1 MRKTEHSRQSE
12 QSGGTQEIARVS
24 GQSALAKL
32 QREQNGSTQETRRG
46 GQENEA
52 ARWQE
57 EQKIKSRQGRE
68 QVKKIGIIGAMEV
81 EVETLKKDME
91 VGRVVKKAG
100 MEFHEGVLNG
110 MPVVVVRSGI
120 CKVNAAVCTQIL
132 IDDFGVDGIINT
144 GVGGSLNAEINIGDI
159 VISTDV
165 VHHDV
170 NAVEFGYALGQIPQM
185 KVFSFP
191 ADETFAEKAKAAC
204 NRVNPDI
211 TVWRGRICSGD
222 QFITAG
228 EQLNK
233 IKEQFPDGLAVD
245 MESASIAQVCYLYK
259 VPFISFRI
267 ISDTPG
273 DDNNWEQYTNFWDTI
288 ADHSFKV
295 TEAFLSAIPHT
306 IK

>member
-12 QSGGTQEIARVS
+12 RSGGTQEIARVS

-46 GQENEA
+46 GQENKA

-57 EQKIKSRQGRE
+57 EQEIKSRQGRE

-222 QFITAG
+222 QFVSSQEQKDQIIKAFHGWCTEMEGAG
-228 EQLNK
+228 
-233 IKEQFPDGLAVD
+233 
-245 MESASIAQVCYLYK
+245 IAQAAYLND
-259 VPFISFRI
+259 VPFIIVRA
-267 ISDTPG
+267 ISDKA
-273 DDNNWEQYTNFWDTI
+273 DNSAYVDYATFEKK
-288 ADHSFKV
+288 AAEHSV
-295 TEAFLSAIPHT
+295 RLVEALMSDLAQ
-306 IK
+306 

>member
-12 QSGGTQEIARVS
+12 RSGGTQEIARVS

-222 QFITAG
+222 QFVSSQEQKDQIIKAFHGWCTEMEGAG
-228 EQLNK
+228 
-233 IKEQFPDGLAVD
+233 
-245 MESASIAQVCYLYK
+245 IAQAAYLND
-259 VPFISFRI
+259 VPFIIVRA
-267 ISDTPG
+267 ISDKA
-273 DDNNWEQYTNFWDTI
+273 DNSAYVDYATFEKK
-288 ADHSFKV
+288 AAEHSV
-295 TEAFLSAIPHT
+295 RLVEALMSDLAQ
-306 IK
+306 

>member
-1 MRKTEHSRQSE
+1 MRKTERSRQSE

-32 QREQNGSTQETRRG
+32 QREQNGSTQETRQG

-57 EQKIKSRQGRE
+57 EQEIKSRQGRE

-191 ADETFAEKAKAAC
+191 ADEAFAEKAKAAC

-222 QFITAG
+222 QFVSSQEQKDQIIKAFHGWCTEMEGAG
-228 EQLNK
+228 
-233 IKEQFPDGLAVD
+233 
-245 MESASIAQVCYLYK
+245 IAQTAYLNG
-259 VPFISFRI
+259 VPFIIVRA
-267 ISDTPG
+267 ISDKA
-273 DDNNWEQYTNFWDTI
+273 DNSAYVDYATFEKK
-288 ADHSFKV
+288 AAEHSV
-295 TEAFLSAIPHT
+295 RLVEALMSDLAQ
-306 IK
+306 

>member
-1 MRKTEHSRQSE
+1 MLFRS
-12 QSGGTQEIARVS
+12 
-24 GQSALAKL
+24 LAKL

-57 EQKIKSRQGRE
+57 EQEIKSRQGRE

-222 QFITAG
+222 QFVSSQEQKDQIIKAFHGWCTEMEGAG
-228 EQLNK
+228 
-233 IKEQFPDGLAVD
+233 
-245 MESASIAQVCYLYK
+245 IAQAAYLND
-259 VPFISFRI
+259 VPFIIVRA
-267 ISDTPG
+267 ISDKA
-273 DDNNWEQYTNFWDTI
+273 DNSAYVDYATFEKK
-288 ADHSFKV
+288 AAEHSV
-295 TEAFLSAIPHT
+295 RLVEALMSDLAQ
-306 IK
+306 

>member
-57 EQKIKSRQGRE
+57 EQEIKSRQGRE

-185 KVFSFP
+185 KVFSFS

-222 QFITAG
+222 QFVSSQEQKDQIIKAFHGWCTEMEGAG
-228 EQLNK
+228 
-233 IKEQFPDGLAVD
+233 
-245 MESASIAQVCYLYK
+245 IAQAAYLND
-259 VPFISFRI
+259 VPFIIVRA
-267 ISDTPG
+267 ISDKA
-273 DDNNWEQYTNFWDTI
+273 DNSAYVDYATFEKK
-288 ADHSFKV
+288 AAEHSV
-295 TEAFLSAIPHT
+295 RLVEALMSDLAQ
-306 IK
+306 

>member
-57 EQKIKSRQGRE
+57 EQEIKSRQGRE

-222 QFITAG
+222 QFVSSQEQKDQIIKAFHGWCTEMEGAG
-228 EQLNK
+228 
-233 IKEQFPDGLAVD
+233 
-245 MESASIAQVCYLYK
+245 IAQTAYLNG
-259 VPFISFRI
+259 VPFIIVRA
-267 ISDTPG
+267 ISDKA
-273 DDNNWEQYTNFWDTI
+273 DNSAYVDYATFEKK
-288 ADHSFKV
+288 AAEHSV
-295 TEAFLSAIPHT
+295 RLVEALMSDLAQ
-306 IK
+306 

>member
-1 MRKTEHSRQSE
+1 M
-12 QSGGTQEIARVS
+12 
-24 GQSALAKL
+24 LAKL
-32 QREQNGSTQETRRG
+32 QRDQNGSTQETRQG

-57 EQKIKSRQGRE
+57 EQEIKSRQGRG

-191 ADETFAEKAKAAC
+191 ADEAFAEKAKAAC

-222 QFITAG
+222 QFVSSREQKDQIIKAFHGWGTEMEGAG
-228 EQLNK
+228 
-233 IKEQFPDGLAVD
+233 
-245 MESASIAQVCYLYK
+245 IAQAAYLND
-259 VPFISFRI
+259 VPFIIVRA
-267 ISDTPG
+267 ISDKA
-273 DDNNWEQYTNFWDTI
+273 DNSAYVDYATFEKK
-288 ADHSFKV
+288 AAEHSV
-295 TEAFLSAIPHT
+295 RLVEALMSDLAQ
-306 IK
+306 

>member
-1 MRKTEHSRQSE
+1 M
-12 QSGGTQEIARVS
+12 G

-32 QREQNGSTQETRRG
+32 QRDQNGSTQETRQG

-57 EQKIKSRQGRE
+57 EQEIKSRQGRE

-191 ADETFAEKAKAAC
+191 ADEAFAEKAKAAC

-222 QFITAG
+222 QFVSSQEQKDQIIKAFHGWCTEMEGAG
-228 EQLNK
+228 
-233 IKEQFPDGLAVD
+233 
-245 MESASIAQVCYLYK
+245 IAQTAYLNG
-259 VPFISFRI
+259 VPFIIVRA
-267 ISDTPG
+267 ISDKA
-273 DDNNWEQYTNFWDTI
+273 DNSAYVDYATFEKK
-288 ADHSFKV
+288 AAEHSV
-295 TEAFLSAIPHT
+295 RLVEALMSDLAQ
-306 IK
+306 

>member
-1 MRKTEHSRQSE
+1 M
-12 QSGGTQEIARVS
+12 S

-46 GQENEA
+46 GQENKA

-57 EQKIKSRQGRE
+57 EQEIKSRQGRE

-222 QFITAG
+222 QFVSSQEQKDQIIKAFHGWCTEMEGAG
-228 EQLNK
+228 
-233 IKEQFPDGLAVD
+233 
-245 MESASIAQVCYLYK
+245 IAQAAYLND
-259 VPFISFRI
+259 VPFIIVRA
-267 ISDTPG
+267 ISDKA
-273 DDNNWEQYTNFWDTI
+273 DNSAYVDYATFEKK
-288 ADHSFKV
+288 AAEHSV
-295 TEAFLSAIPHT
+295 RLVEALMSDLAQ
-306 IK
+306 

>member
-222 QFITAG
+222 QFVSSQEQKDQIIKAFHGWCTEMEGAG
-228 EQLNK
+228 
-233 IKEQFPDGLAVD
+233 
-245 MESASIAQVCYLYK
+245 IAQAAYLND
-259 VPFISFRI
+259 VPFIIVRA
-267 ISDTPG
+267 ISDKA
-273 DDNNWEQYTNFWDTI
+273 DNSAYVDYATFEKK
-288 ADHSFKV
+288 AAEHSV
-295 TEAFLSAIPHT
+295 RLVEALMSDLAQ
-306 IK
+306 

>member
-1 MRKTEHSRQSE
+1 M
-12 QSGGTQEIARVS
+12 
-24 GQSALAKL
+24 LAKL
-32 QREQNGSTQETRRG
+32 QRDQNGSTQETRQG

-57 EQKIKSRQGRE
+57 EQEIKSRQGRG

-191 ADETFAEKAKAAC
+191 ADEAFAEKAKAAC

-222 QFITAG
+222 QFVSSREQKDQIIKAFHGWCTEMEGAG
-228 EQLNK
+228 
-233 IKEQFPDGLAVD
+233 
-245 MESASIAQVCYLYK
+245 IAQAAYLND
-259 VPFISFRI
+259 VPFIIVRA
-267 ISDTPG
+267 ISDKA
-273 DDNNWEQYTNFWDTI
+273 DNSAYVDYATFEKK
-288 ADHSFKV
+288 AAEHSV
-295 TEAFLSAIPHT
+295 RLVEALMSDLAQ
-306 IK
+306 

>member
-1 MRKTEHSRQSE
+1 VRKTEHSRQSE

-57 EQKIKSRQGRE
+57 EQEIKSRQGRE

-222 QFITAG
+222 QFVSSQEQKDQIIKAFHGWCTEMEGAG
-228 EQLNK
+228 
-233 IKEQFPDGLAVD
+233 
-245 MESASIAQVCYLYK
+245 IAQAAYLND
-259 VPFISFRI
+259 VPFIIVRA
-267 ISDTPG
+267 ISDKA
-273 DDNNWEQYTNFWDTI
+273 DNSAYVDYATFEKK
-288 ADHSFKV
+288 AAEHSV
-295 TEAFLSAIPHT
+295 RLVEALMSDLAQ
-306 IK
+306 

>member
-1 MRKTEHSRQSE
+1 M
-12 QSGGTQEIARVS
+12 S

-191 ADETFAEKAKAAC
+191 ADEAFAEKAKAAC

-222 QFITAG
+222 QFVSSQEQKDQIIKAFHGWCTEMEGAG
-228 EQLNK
+228 
-233 IKEQFPDGLAVD
+233 
-245 MESASIAQVCYLYK
+245 IAQTAYLNG
-259 VPFISFRI
+259 VPFIIVRA
-267 ISDTPG
+267 ISDKA
-273 DDNNWEQYTNFWDTI
+273 DNSAYVDYATFEKK
-288 ADHSFKV
+288 AAEHSV
-295 TEAFLSAIPHT
+295 RLVEALMSDLAQ
-306 IK
+306 

>member
-46 GQENEA
+46 GQENVA

-57 EQKIKSRQGRE
+57 EQEIKSRQGRE

-222 QFITAG
+222 QFVSSQEQKDQIIKAFHGWCTEMEGAG
-228 EQLNK
+228 
-233 IKEQFPDGLAVD
+233 
-245 MESASIAQVCYLYK
+245 IAQAAYLND
-259 VPFISFRI
+259 VPFIIVRA
-267 ISDTPG
+267 ISDKA
-273 DDNNWEQYTNFWDTI
+273 DNSAYVDYATFEKK
-288 ADHSFKV
+288 AAEHSV
-295 TEAFLSAIPHT
+295 RLVEALMSDLAQ
-306 IK
+306 

>member
-1 MRKTEHSRQSE
+1 M
-12 QSGGTQEIARVS
+12 S
-24 GQSALAKL
+24 GQSALTKL

-57 EQKIKSRQGRE
+57 EQEIKSRQGRE

-222 QFITAG
+222 QFVSSQEQKDQIIKAFHGWCTEMEGAG
-228 EQLNK
+228 
-233 IKEQFPDGLAVD
+233 
-245 MESASIAQVCYLYK
+245 IAQAAYLND
-259 VPFISFRI
+259 VPFIIVRA
-267 ISDTPG
+267 ISDKA
-273 DDNNWEQYTNFWDTI
+273 DNSAYVDYATFEKK
-288 ADHSFKV
+288 AAEHSV
-295 TEAFLSAIPHT
+295 RLVEALMSDLAQ
-306 IK
+306 

>member
-1 MRKTEHSRQSE
+1 MRKTELSRQSE

-32 QREQNGSTQETRRG
+32 QRDQNGSTQETRQG

-57 EQKIKSRQGRE
+57 EQEIKSRQGRE

-91 VGRVVKKAG
+91 VGRVMKKAG

-185 KVFSFP
+185 KVFSFS

-222 QFITAG
+222 QFVSSQEQKDQIIKAFHGWCTEMEGAG
-228 EQLNK
+228 
-233 IKEQFPDGLAVD
+233 
-245 MESASIAQVCYLYK
+245 IAQAAYLND
-259 VPFISFRI
+259 VPFIIVRA
-267 ISDTPG
+267 ISDKA
-273 DDNNWEQYTNFWDTI
+273 DNSAYVDYATFEKK
-288 ADHSFKV
+288 AAEHSV
-295 TEAFLSAIPHT
+295 RLVEALMSDLAQ
-306 IK
+306 

>member
-1 MRKTEHSRQSE
+1 M
-12 QSGGTQEIARVS
+12 
-24 GQSALAKL
+24 
-32 QREQNGSTQETRRG
+32 
-46 GQENEA
+46 
-52 ARWQE
+52 
-57 EQKIKSRQGRE
+57 
-68 QVKKIGIIGAMEV
+68 KKIGIIGAMEV

-191 ADETFAEKAKAAC
+191 ADEAFAEKAKAAC

-222 QFITAG
+222 QFVSSREQKDQIIKAFHGWCTEMEGAG
-228 EQLNK
+228 
-233 IKEQFPDGLAVD
+233 
-245 MESASIAQVCYLYK
+245 IAQAAYLND
-259 VPFISFRI
+259 VPFIIVRA
-267 ISDTPG
+267 ISDKA
-273 DDNNWEQYTNFWDTI
+273 DNSAYVDYATFEKK
-288 ADHSFKV
+288 AAEHSV
-295 TEAFLSAIPHT
+295 RLVEALMSDLAQ
-306 IK
+306 

>member
-1 MRKTEHSRQSE
+1 M
-12 QSGGTQEIARVS
+12 S

-57 EQKIKSRQGRE
+57 EQEIKSRQGRE

-222 QFITAG
+222 QFVSSQEQKDQIIKAFHGWCTEMEGAG
-228 EQLNK
+228 
-233 IKEQFPDGLAVD
+233 
-245 MESASIAQVCYLYK
+245 IAQAAYLND
-259 VPFISFRI
+259 VPFIIVRA
-267 ISDTPG
+267 ISDKA
-273 DDNNWEQYTNFWDTI
+273 DNSAYVDYATFEKK
-288 ADHSFKV
+288 AAEHSV
-295 TEAFLSAIPHT
+295 RLVEALMSDLVQ
-306 IK
+306 